1 MAGYQTMKLVE
12 YADRDMLFIDLAQQ
26 IAGEMETMLFHDETI
41 SLAVPGGT
49 TPGPLFD
56 NLSAADLDWSRVF
69 VLPTDERWVAEDS
82 PRSNAG
88 LIRDRLVTGRAAQA
102 RYLSLYENAPAPE
115 DAMAVVTDRIAQALP
130 LSILVLGMGG
140 DMHTASLFP
149 GADRLEDALSQN
161 APPILPMRAPG
172 APEPRVTLTA
182 PILQAAMNTHI
193 LITGAEKRSAL
204 EKAQTSTMQE
214 APVAT
219 VLSNATVHWAP

>member
-1 MAGYQTMKLVE
+1 MKLME
-12 YADRDMLFIDLAQQ
+12 YADRDMLFINLAQQ
-26 IAGEMETMLFHDETI
+26 IAGEMENMLFHDETI

-69 VLPTDERWVAEDS
+69 VLPTDERWVPENS

-88 LIRDRLVTGRAAQA
+88 LIRDRLLTGPAAQA
-102 RYLSLYENAPAPE
+102 RYLSLYQGAPE
-115 DAMAVVTDRIAQALP
+115 PEGGLVTVTDRISAALP

-149 GADRLEDALSQN
+149 GADRLSDALAAD
-161 APPILPMRAPG
+161 APPILAMRAPG

-193 LITGAEKRSAL
+193 LITGAEKRDAL
-204 EKAQTSTMQE
+204 NKAQTSTVQD
-214 APVAT
+214 APVAA
-219 VLSNATVHWAP
+219 VLGNATVHWAP

>member
-1 MAGYQTMKLVE
+1 MKLIE
-12 YADRDMLFIDLAQQ
+12 YADRDMLFINLAQK
-26 IAGEMETMLFHDETI
+26 IAGEMETMLSHDETI
-41 SLAVPGGT
+41 SFAVPGGT

-56 NLSAADLDWSRVF
+56 NLSAADLEWSRVF

-88 LIRDRLVTGRAAQA
+88 LIRDRLITGRAAQA
-102 RYLSLYENAPAPE
+102 RYLSLYEDAGAPE
-115 DAMAVVTDRIAQALP
+115 DAMDKVTDRIKAALP

-149 GADRLEDALSQN
+149 GADRLDDALASD

-182 PILQAAMNTHI
+182 PVLQAAMNTHI
-193 LITGAEKRSAL
+193 LITGAEKRDAL
-204 EKAQTSTMQE
+204 KKAQKSTVHD
-214 APVAT
+214 APVAA
-219 VLSNATVHWAP
+219 VLGNATVHWAP